1 MDCKSMYEKKG
12 WDFILVPI
20 APSYSRYFVRRG
32 AVTKY
37 NRGFRTRIEVDAW
50 IESFGDILEEQDA
63 KILRIKLKND
73 PVDIFIVR
81 RDGEVYER

>member
-1 MDCKSMYEKKG
+1 MNRRELYVGDG
-12 WDFILVPI
+12 WSFVLVPI
-20 APSYSRYFVRRG
+20 APSYSRYYVRRG

-50 IESFGDILEEQDA
+50 IESFGDMLEEQDA
-63 KILRIKLKND
+63 KILRIKLKGD

-81 RDGEVYER
+81 RNGEVYER

>member
-1 MDCKSMYEKKG
+1 MDYRKVYKKG
-12 WDFILVPI
+12 GWSFILVPI
-20 APSYSRYFVRRG
+20 APSYSRYYVRRG

-37 NRGFRTRIEVDAW
+37 NRGFRTRVEVDAW
-50 IESFGDILEEQDA
+50 IESFGDMLEEQDA

-81 RDGEVYER
+81 RNGEVYER